1 MRVKVFRRVVVTA
14 ALVLA
19 ALSLPARTWAQYFGQ
34 NKVRYEDFTFTV
46 METERFDIYHYARER
61 DAVEEAARL
70 AERWYSRLSKVLDH
84 DLRGRQP
91 LILYASHPDFAQT
104 NVVRGF
110 IGEGTGGVTE
120 LLKRR
125 MVLPFTASLADTS
138 HVLGHEMV
146 HAFQFDMAG
155 RNAVRLPLWFIEG
168 MAEYLSLGPVHA
180 QTALWLRDAALREEL
195 PAFTDLS
202 DPEFFP
208 YRYGHAAWAYLA
220 GRFGDAIVPALY
232 VKASKS
238 GDAIAAIESL
248 TGADIKTLSQEWHQA
263 VERSFPSTS
272 TKAVDSAGK
281 MLISDEQ
288 DGGRINV
295 SPALSPDGRWIVFLS
310 ERDLFSFD
318 MFLAD
323 AATGEIVRKLT
334 DTATDPHFDSLQFIG
349 SAGAWD
355 PTSRRFAFTAVSK
368 GRPTLNVLDTAQGD
382 AVREIVLEGLGE
394 AFHPTWSPNGQTIA
408 FAAIAGGVSDLYAYD
423 LASEQRRR
431 LTNDLYSELQPA
443 WSPAGDAIAFVTDR
457 FTTDMEILDFGAYR
471 LALYDVASGRVA
483 PLPDF
488 ENGKNI
494 NPQWDAGGNGLY
506 FVGDPE
512 GIPNVYRLDRAAR
525 RIEQVTDVATGVTGI
540 TELSPAVSYAP
551 GANRLAYSVFEDG
564 HYAIYA
570 LDTSQH
576 VASAPEASTPGQPA
590 AVLPPRDQ
598 PGGLVAQVLQQAEIG
613 LPESTNFPVSEY
625 DADLSLDQVGA
636 AAGVSGGLGRFGMF
650 ASGGISLLFSDILGN
665 HTVAT
670 TAQLNGRL
678 GDFAGQMAYL
688 NQESRWGWGGAV
700 QQIPYRTGRFSQ
712 SVREIDGRPVF
723 VEQELL
729 SRQTDR
735 EFQSFTQYPFSRAR
749 RLEFRGGFRNISFS
763 RELTTRVFSLE
774 TGQFLGDQV
783 EDLPAQDS
791 LHLAEAGAALVYDT
805 SIFGATSPVLG
816 RRSRFEITP
825 TFGSL
830 QFTEALVDYRHY
842 LSLGRPFTLA
852 LRGVHFGRY
861 GQDAED
867 TRLSPLF
874 VGYPTLVRGYDI
886 GSFDFTE
893 CVPDATSSCPA
904 IDNLLGSRLLV
915 GNAEV
920 RFPLVGAFKG
930 EFDYGPVPVEG
941 FIFADTGVAWTS
953 AIDPSFAGGS
963 RDFVTSV
970 GVGARVNALG
980 YLILEFAAAKPLDR
994 RGRGWLFAFQL
1005 TPGF

>member
-1 MRVKVFRRVVVTA
+1 
-14 ALVLA
+14 
-19 ALSLPARTWAQYFGQ
+19 
-34 NKVRYEDFTFTV
+34 
-46 METERFDIYHYARER
+46 
-61 DAVEEAARL
+61 
-70 AERWYSRLSKVLDH
+70 
-84 DLRGRQP
+84 
-91 LILYASHPDFAQT
+91 
-104 NVVRGF
+104 
-110 IGEGTGGVTE
+110 
-120 LLKRR
+120 
-125 MVLPFTASLADTS
+125 
-138 HVLGHEMV
+138 
-146 HAFQFDMAG
+146 
-155 RNAVRLPLWFIEG
+155 
-168 MAEYLSLGPVHA
+168 
-180 QTALWLRDAALREEL
+180 
-195 PAFTDLS
+195 
-202 DPEFFP
+202 
-208 YRYGHAAWAYLA
+208 
-220 GRFGDAIVPALY
+220 
-232 VKASKS
+232 
-238 GDAIAAIESL
+238 
-248 TGADIKTLSQEWHQA
+248 
-263 VERSFPSTS
+263 
-272 TKAVDSAGK
+272 
-281 MLISDEQ
+281 
-288 DGGRINV
+288 
-295 SPALSPDGRWIVFLS
+295 
-310 ERDLFSFD
+310 
-318 MFLAD
+318 
-323 AATGEIVRKLT
+323 
-334 DTATDPHFDSLQFIG
+334 
-349 SAGAWD
+349 
-355 PTSRRFAFTAVSK
+355 
-368 GRPTLNVLDTAQGD
+368 
-382 AVREIVLEGLGE
+382 
-394 AFHPTWSPNGQTIA
+394 
-408 FAAIAGGVSDLYAYD
+408 
-423 LASEQRRR
+423 
-431 LTNDLYSELQPA
+431 
-443 WSPAGDAIAFVTDR
+443 
-457 FTTDMEILDFGAYR
+457 
-471 LALYDVASGRVA
+471 
-483 PLPDF
+483 
-488 ENGKNI
+488 
-494 NPQWDAGGNGLY
+494 
-506 FVGDPE
+506 
-512 GIPNVYRLDRAAR
+512 
-525 RIEQVTDVATGVTGI
+525 
-540 TELSPAVSYAP
+540 
-551 GANRLAYSVFEDG
+551 LAYSVFEDG

-576 VASAPEASTPGQPA
+576 AASAHAASTPGQPA

-613 LPESTNFPVSEY
+613 LPESTDFPVSDY
-625 DADLSLDQVGA
+625 DADLSLDRVGA

-678 GDFAGQMAYL
+678 GDFAGQLAYL

-700 QQIPYRTGRFSQ
+700 QQIPYTTGRFSQ
-712 SVREIDGRPVF
+712 SVREIDDRPVF

-735 EFQSFTQYPFSRAR
+735 ELQAFTQYPFSRAQ

-763 RELTTRVFSLE
+763 RELTTRVFSLQ

-830 QFTEALVDYRHY
+830 QFTEALADYRHY

-920 RFPLVGAFKG
+920 RFPLVGAFTG

-953 AIDPSFAGGS
+953 SIDPSFAGGS

-970 GVGARVNALG
+970 GAGARVNAFG

-994 RGRGWLFAFQL
+994 KGRGWLFAFQL